1 MQLHGLFEQIIT
13 EKKKFVTNIED
24 DSINNTNFRK
34 VLFTGKDMQVV
45 VMSIKPEGDIGL
57 ETHSDTDQFIRV
69 EKGEGKVIMNG
80 KETSISDGTA
90 FVIPQG
96 TEHNVVNTSDS
107 DDLKIYTIYS
117 PPHHPDGTIQKTK
130 PDED

>member
-24 DSINNTNFRK
+24 DSIKNTNFRK

-96 TEHNVVNTSDS
+96 TEHNVVNTSDTE
-107 DDLKIYTIYS
+107 DLKLYTIYS

>member
-1 MQLHGLFEQIIT
+1 MQLHNLFEQIIT
-13 EKKKFVTNIED
+13 EKKKFVTNIET
-24 DSINNTNFRK
+24 DSIKNTNFRK
-34 VLFTGKDMQVV
+34 VLFTGEDMQVV
-45 VMSIKPEGDIGL
+45 VMSIEPEGDIGL

-96 TEHNVVNTSDS
+96 TEHNVVNTSDTE
-107 DDLKIYTIYS
+107 DLKLYTIYS
-117 PPHHPDGTIQKTK
+117 PPHHPEGTIQKTK
-130 PDED
+130 PDKD